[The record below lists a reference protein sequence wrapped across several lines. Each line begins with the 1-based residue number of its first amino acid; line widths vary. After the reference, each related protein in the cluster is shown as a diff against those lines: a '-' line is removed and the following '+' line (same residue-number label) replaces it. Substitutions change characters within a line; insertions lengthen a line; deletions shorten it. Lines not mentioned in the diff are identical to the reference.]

1 MINCTAIN
9 NNGEGTGKPNF
20 SCYRCTDPGCDF
32 DNLMSY
38 YDASIFLSDAKLKGG
53 ASNDKYVGTYNN
65 GVYYNSGYYLIESD
79 TAITNGAKIGTK
91 FTGPTASD
99 FIALTKAPEQG
110 TDFHKV
116 WRNADGSL
124 NLGGLYETKTDG
136 KYGTMGYHLSN
147 SDTPIVTT
155 TTTSGQ
161 NPTTTTTTT
170 TVKPTTT
177 TSGKQSETPTPAG
190 AQIHDFTAN
199 GKNSSFYTITG
210 NLATNKGT
218 VSYNGLTL
226 TQSLKMESATS
237 VGFTNTAKGDLTLVF
252 VEPNATVKVDGTKYT
267 ANGDGIIQVSV
278 SAGTHTIT
286 KADTANLYYM
296 VYADQS
302 GTVVTTTATTAA
314 PTTKPTATTTTTID
328 EEGLNYGDVNLDGV
342 VDIRDCV
349 TTNKFLANV
358 LVLSDIAQKNADVDR
373 DGNVGDIDVNYLM
386 RFILN
391 CEDVPN
397 LPV

>member
-1 MINCTAIN
+1 
-9 NNGEGTGKPNF
+9 
-20 SCYRCTDPGCDF
+20 
-32 DNLMSY
+32 MSY

-65 GVYYNSGYYLIESD
+65 GVYYNSGYYLVESD

-136 KYGTMGYHLSN
+136 KYGTMGYHFSN
-147 SDTPIVTT
+147 SSTPVVTT

-161 NPTTTTTTT
+161 KPTTTTSKT

-177 TSGKQSETPTPAG
+177 TSNKQSETPTPSG

-286 KADTANLYYM
+286 KANTANLYYM
-296 VYADQS
+296 VYADQG

-314 PTTKPTATTTTTID
+314 PTTTTTTKPAVTTTTTAD
-328 EEGLNYGDVNLDGV
+328 EEGVNYGDVNLDGV
-342 VDIRDCV
+342 VDILDSI
-349 TTNKFLANV
+349 TTNKYLAN
-358 LVLSDIAQKNADVDR
+358 LMILSDVAQKNADVDR
-373 DGNVGDIDVNYLM
+373 DGNIGDKDVGYLM
-386 RFILN
+386 KFILN
-391 CEDVPN
+391 SDEVPN
-397 LPV
+397 LPVDTSEQ